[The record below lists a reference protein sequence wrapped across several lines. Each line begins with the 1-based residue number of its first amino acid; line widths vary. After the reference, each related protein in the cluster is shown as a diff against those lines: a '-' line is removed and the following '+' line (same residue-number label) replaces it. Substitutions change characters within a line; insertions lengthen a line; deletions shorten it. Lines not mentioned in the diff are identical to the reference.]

1 MQKENSLLNSK
12 KVDDWTTFY
21 LNYLNPYF
29 SEKNFSLFQKRWKS
43 YWKLFQLW
51 KEKKLDT
58 EEIKDTVE
66 QLITTK
72 RPLSYLVKKYQKK
85 EVADYSFLFV
95 ELKKLWDADL
105 AKKYSLKPQKV
116 QNFLLG
122 QIKRQFPNLDV
133 RKINEIVNEFIT
145 KKLILNNP

>member
-1 MQKENSLLNSK
+1 MKKENNILFDNGEI
-12 KVDDWTTFY
+12 DNWITFF

-29 SEKNFSLFQKRWKS
+29 SEENFPLFQKKWQS

-58 EEIKDTVE
+58 EEIKNTVE

-72 RPLSYLVKKYQKK
+72 KSLSYLIKKYQKK

-95 ELKKLWDADL
+95 ELEKLWSADL
-105 AKKYSLKPQKV
+105 AEKYSLKPQKV

-122 QIKRQFPNLDV
+122 QIKKQFPNLDI
-133 RKINEIVNEFIT
+133 RKINETVSEFIS
-145 KKLILNNP
+145 KNLKN

>member
-1 MQKENSLLNSK
+1 MKKENNPLFDNGEI
-12 KVDDWTTFY
+12 DNWITFY

-29 SEKNFSLFQKRWKS
+29 SEENFSLFQKKWQS

-58 EEIKDTVE
+58 EEIKNTVE

-72 RPLSYLVKKYQKK
+72 KSLSSLIKKYQKK
-85 EVADYSFLFV
+85 EVADYSFLFT
-95 ELKKLWDADL
+95 ELEKLWSADL
-105 AKKYSLKPQKV
+105 AEKYSLKPQKV

-122 QIKRQFPNLDV
+122 QIKKQFVDLDI
-133 RKINEIVNEFIT
+133 RKINEIVSEFI
-145 KKLILNNP
+145 NNKQKN